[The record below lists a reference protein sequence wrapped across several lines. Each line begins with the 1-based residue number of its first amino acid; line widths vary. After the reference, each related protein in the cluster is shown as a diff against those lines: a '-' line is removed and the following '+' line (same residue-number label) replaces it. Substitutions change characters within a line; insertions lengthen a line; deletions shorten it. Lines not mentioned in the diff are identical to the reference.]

1 MPSATI
7 NVMEAAARK
16 AARGLI
22 RDFGEVENL
31 QVSRKGPADFVT
43 EADRRAER
51 ILRAQLAK
59 ARPGFGF
66 LMEESGET
74 EGEDTRRRWIVDP
87 LDGTTNFLHGIPHF
101 AISIGLE
108 EDGAMVAG
116 LVYDPLRDELF
127 WAEKGVGCY
136 LNRRRLRVSSRRRME
151 EAVLATGIPFKGRAG
166 KDAFLATIGTAIDN
180 TAGVRRF
187 GSAALDLA
195 YVAAGRYDGFW
206 EFGLSPWDV
215 AAGIVLVREAG
226 GFVTD
231 ISGRAVTIQGASIV
245 AANDRLHTPLRR
257 MLGDSLKE
265 SVEDGVPGSHLRH
278 AVSSNSPAPVARAMR
293 REPHAGRSS
302 SDPGDARADPTA
314 GGNGGPERTGLERTM
329 TNAERIVE
337 ALRRKPGLDD
347 DELSR
352 LADVTPRQ
360 QVNRICRRLERE
372 GKLRRERGPRGK
384 IVNDPVR

>member
-1 MPSATI
+1 MPPPTI

-16 AARGLI
+16 AARGLV

-51 ILRAQLAK
+51 ILRAELAK

-66 LMEESGET
+66 LTEDTGET
-74 EGEDTRRRWIVDP
+74 AGEDDRRRWIVDP

-116 LVYDPLRDELF
+116 VVYEPLRDEMF

-136 LNRRRLRVSSRRRME
+136 LNRRRLRVSSRGRMAD
-151 EAVLATGIPFKGRAG
+151 AVLATGIPFKGRAG
-166 KDAFLATIGTAIDN
+166 KAPFLATVGTAIEN

-226 GFVTD
+226 GFATD
-231 ISGRAVTIQGASIV
+231 MAGKTASPGDASIV
-245 AANDRLHTPLRR
+245 AANDRLHAPVRR
-257 MLGDSLKE
+257 MLRAGL
-265 SVEDGVPGSHLRH
+265 EDPG
-278 AVSSNSPAPVARAMR
+278 PAPAR
-293 REPHAGRSS
+293 
-302 SDPGDARADPTA
+302 
-314 GGNGGPERTGLERTM
+314 
-329 TNAERIVE
+329 
-337 ALRRKPGLDD
+337 
-347 DELSR
+347 
-352 LADVTPRQ
+352 
-360 QVNRICRRLERE
+360 
-372 GKLRRERGPRGK
+372 RG
-384 IVNDPVR
+384 